1 MNLSKLVEQV
11 IARQKKFIIITGG
24 VCSSLGKGV
33 LISSLGVLL
42 KNAGYSLS
50 VMKWDPYL
58 NVDPGTM
65 SPLEHGEVFVTSDG
79 AETDLDLGHY
89 ERLIGIKVTRRS
101 SVTSGQIF
109 EEILHHERTGTL
121 LGRCIQLVPHVV
133 DVIKQRLLNFA
144 LDNDAEFI
152 LVEIG
157 GTVGDIEGELF
168 LETVRQL
175 RSDLGPHRMFHGHL
189 SYVPFL
195 NWTGEVKTKPTQHSV
210 MQLKRAGLTPDAL
223 FLRADKE
230 IDSAAAKKLALMC
243 GVCPKMIFQSLTFA
257 PIYKLFVH
265 LEHQGVGIRVQE
277 YFQCKKISPSDLRDW
292 QRLID
297 IIEKTKRKINIGLI
311 AKYVG
316 SNDPYISVIGAL
328 RAAGHFLEVDVEV
341 TVIEAELLEKEPY
354 NSDQGAWA
362 ELKKLDGIVVPGGFD
377 KRGIEGKILAARY
390 AREHNIPYFGL
401 CLGMQILLIE
411 AGRSLLHF
419 EDAHSTEMNQKT
431 SHPVIALLEEQVGV
445 ERKGASMRL
454 GNYECSLVAGTQA
467 QRAYQGDNVIERHRH
482 RYEFNNIYRESYEKA
497 GIIFSGIY
505 KQKNLVEIAEVEGH
519 RFMLG
524 TQFHPEFTSSPL
536 TAHPLFKAFIQACI
550 QSNS

>member
-1 MNLSKLVEQV
+1 MNLPKLIEQV

-42 KNAGYSLS
+42 KNAGYSLA

-101 SVTSGQIF
+101 SVTSGQVF

-133 DVIKQRLLNFA
+133 DVIKQRLLQFA
-144 LDNDAEFI
+144 LDSDSEFI

-168 LETVRQL
+168 LETIRQL
-175 RSDLGPHRMFHGHL
+175 RSDLGTGRMFHGHL

-195 NWTGEVKTKPTQHSV
+195 SWTGEVKTKPTQHSV
-210 MQLKRAGLTPDAL
+210 MQLKRAGLTPDGL
-223 FLRADKE
+223 FLRADKVL
-230 IDSAAAKKLALMC
+230 DTAAAKKLALMC
-243 GVCPKMIFQSLTFA
+243 GVSSSMIFQSLTFK
-257 PIYKLFVH
+257 PIYKLFID
-265 LEHQGVGIRVQE
+265 LEHQGAGIRVQE
-277 YFQCKKISPSDLRDW
+277 YFKCKNIKPSDLTDW
-292 QRLID
+292 KNLIAL
-297 IIEKTKRKINIGLI
+297 IEKPEGKITVGLI

-316 SNDPYISVIGAL
+316 SNDPYISVVEAIKS
-328 RAAGHFLEVDVEV
+328 AGYHLKYEIDVQ
-341 TVIEAELLEKEPY
+341 VIEAEQLEKEPY
-354 NSDQGAWA
+354 GSDQSAWHK
-362 ELKKLDGIVVPGGFD
+362 LKNLDGIVVPGGFD
-377 KRGIEGKILAARY
+377 TRGIEGKILAARF
-390 AREHNIPYFGL
+390 ARENDIPYFGL
-401 CLGMQILLIE
+401 CLGMQVMLIE
-411 AGRSLLHF
+411 AGRGLLGLQ
-419 EDAHSTEMNQKT
+419 EAHSTEMNSKT
-431 SHPVIALLEEQVGV
+431 PYPVIALLEEQIEVQ
-445 ERKGASMRL
+445 RKGASMRL
-454 GNYECSLVAGTQA
+454 GNYECSLVPGTKAHQA
-467 QRAYQGDNVIERHRH
+467 YGQDKVTERHRH
-482 RYEFNNIYRESYEKA
+482 RYEFNNAYREQYEKS
-497 GIIFSGIY
+497 GVVFSGIF
-505 KQKNLVEIAEVEGH
+505 KEKNLVEIAELPKH

-536 TAHPLFKAFIQACI
+536 MVHPLFKAFVQAIIQK
-550 QSNS
+550 